1 MARGVSIEDWDC
13 PEGLELLRQWS
24 GLDLGEIAKRM
35 GITRTTLSRWCK
47 KCDAIRAVLYDRKKC
62 EAVEREVYASCFDRT
77 RVVKLQKQVL
87 DKNGEVKTLIEEKA
101 VVLPA
106 DFRAQKYWLNNRNPD
121 RWKEKVEVSVDAVS
135 GGTVE
140 LPIAEMLDGQS
151 GSFAKANA
159 PAPTSGEEGLD
170 G

>member
-13 PEGLELLRQWS
+13 PEGLELLREWS
-24 GLDLGEIAKRM
+24 GLDLGEIAGRM

-47 KCDAIRAVLYDRKKC
+47 NSDAIRAVLYDREKC

-77 RVVKLQKQVL
+77 RVVELQKQVL

-121 RWKEKVEVSVDAVS
+121 RWKEKVEVAVDAVS
-135 GGTVE
+135 GAAVAIPVVE
-140 LPIAEMLDGQS
+140 LLD
-151 GSFAKANA
+151 
-159 PAPTSGEEGLD
+159 EDEGGGD